1 MVSTRYFYSN
11 PVYLDFLG
19 PASLLQLMF
28 ICTLYSVQLVLKDPW
43 WRTRVSRAY
52 LQYLVVVL
60 NRKSCVE
67 VSSLSG
73 FLESAWLLDDFFVVV
88 ETEPTRY
95 ADSCFSLPCQ
105 SNYSIEFKRFCL
117 NAPYWSEHYKNSIQ
131 FVMFYVVPCQA
142 SSESIWQRWTRPL
155 GLLCMRRVRDWTST
169 SQPWEFPGCSGL
181 AENQGKFSQKLKI

>member
-1 MVSTRYFYSN
+1 MVFTRYFYSN

-28 ICTLYSVQLVLKDPW
+28 ICTLYSVQPVLKDPW

-73 FLESAWLLDDFFVVV
+73 FLESARLLNDFVVVV
-88 ETEPTRY
+88 ETDPTRY
-95 ADSCFSLPCQ
+95 ADSLSLHCQ
-105 SNYSIEFKRFCL
+105 SSRSIAYKDLLKCPILKWLTFI
-117 NAPYWSEHYKNSIQ
+117 SQHYKNSIQ
-131 FVMFYVVPCQA
+131 FVMIYVVPCQA

-155 GLLCMRRVRDWTST
+155 GLFCTRRVRDWTST

-181 AENQGKFSQKLKI
+181 AED